1 MLNDPRHGPLPA
13 LLILLTL
20 VSGIVDAVSYL
31 RLGNVF
37 VANMTG
43 NVVFLG
49 FSAAGAPGISAG
61 ASILAMVCFALGA
74 LIAGR
79 LVARHGAHRGKLLVA
94 ATAVQCG
101 LVVVATLLAALLP
114 PTMAPERYAVVAVM
128 ALAMGLQNAAARR
141 IGVPDLTTTVVTMTF
156 TGLIADASGGT
167 GGPPMWRRVTAI
179 VSMCVGAFIGG
190 LLVLR
195 IGTLVALAT
204 AAVMLAITAVVA
216 YRVSAADVAWARSS
230 AA

>member
-101 LVVVATLLAALLP
+101 LVVLATLLVALLP
-114 PTMAPERYAVVAVM
+114 LAMALERYAVVGVM
-128 ALAMGLQNAAARR
+128 GLAMGLQNAAARR
-141 IGVPDLTTTVVTMTF
+141 VGVPDLTTTVVTMTF
-156 TGLIADASGGT
+156 TGLIADAS

-195 IGTLVALAT
+195 IGTLVALGTAALMLALT
-204 AAVMLAITAVVA
+204 AAVA
-216 YRVSAADVAWARSS
+216 YRISTADVAWARSS

>member
-31 RLGNVF
+31 RLGHVF

-49 FSAAGAPGISAG
+49 FAAAGAQGISAFG
-61 ASILAMVCFALGA
+61 SILAMASFALGA
-74 LIAGR
+74 LVAAR
-79 LVARHGAHRGKLLVA
+79 LIARHGAHRGKLLVA
-94 ATAVQCG
+94 ATAIQCG
-101 LVVVATLLAALLP
+101 LVAIATLVVALLP
-114 PTMAPERYAVVAVM
+114 PAMAPARYAVTAVM
-128 ALAMGLQNAAARR
+128 ALSMGLQNAAARR
-141 IGVPDLTTTVVTMTF
+141 VGVPDLTTTVVTMTF
-156 TGLIADASGGT
+156 TGLIADASGGI
-167 GGPPMWRRVTAI
+167 GPPMWRRVTAI

-195 IGTLVALAT
+195 IGTLVALAA
-204 AAVMLAITAVVA
+204 AAVMLAITAAVA
-216 YRVSAADVAWARSS
+216 YRVSTADVAWARSS
-230 AA
+230 AG